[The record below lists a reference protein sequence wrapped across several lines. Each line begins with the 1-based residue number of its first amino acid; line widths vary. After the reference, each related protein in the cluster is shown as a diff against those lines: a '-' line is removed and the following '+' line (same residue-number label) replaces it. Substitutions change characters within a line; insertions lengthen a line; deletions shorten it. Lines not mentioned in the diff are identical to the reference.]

1 MAVGVAVANAIL
13 LVTFAHRDHLSGLS
27 RNEAAISGASS
38 RLRPIMMTSLAMM
51 AGMVPM
57 AMSGGQAAPLG
68 RAVLGG
74 LAFGTLA
81 TLLILPAAF
90 AFFSSKTARSAA
102 LDTDLD

>member
-1 MAVGVAVANAIL
+1 
-13 LVTFAHRDHLSGLS
+13 
-27 RNEAAISGASS
+27 
-38 RLRPIMMTSLAMM
+38 MMTSLAMM

-74 LAFGTLA
+74 FAFGTLA